1 MYCHLFNQSIRSSRK
16 PMTEDGIKIRD
27 GNGWRK
33 GRRLSSRSAAGWAA
47 PPTADIRAVSAFPRN
62 VPRNLIAGNFVRVPQ
77 FETGDG
83 LTTDVL
89 DFDANVADNGSG
101 EIDFQCLSFEDQR
114 FGYQFASPI
123 RRLHGDKAIG
133 SQGMAPEVGGR
144 LAVMLQVVN
153 GYLLGSGRHDCRTQP
168 CCCGQPSFD
177 DPSRVAGR
185 LP

>member
-1 MYCHLFNQSIRSSRK
+1 MASKSR
-16 PMTEDGIKIRD
+16 TETDGVKIGVFHHEAQPD
-27 GNGWRK
+27 GLPRQ
-33 GRRLSSRSAAGWAA
+33 L
-47 PPTADIRAVSAFPRN
+47 ADIRAVSAFPRN

-153 GYLLGSGRHDCRTQP
+153 GYLLGSG
-168 CCCGQPSFD
+168 S
-177 DPSRVAGR
+177 A
-185 LP
+185 